1 MKTPP
6 PTIRTYMTSSPHVI
20 APDATMAKAHEVMRA
35 LGVRHLPVMRDGRLL
50 GTVSQRDLAIMETLP
65 GVDPHEVPVE
75 DAMATDVYT
84 APADAPLQHVASEMA
99 ARKLGSAVV
108 MDGKEVIGIFTTTDA
123 LQALTQVMGLLA
135 TP

>member
-1 MKTPP
+1 
-6 PTIRTYMTSSPHVI
+6 MTGRPHAI
-20 APDATMAKAHEVMRA
+20 APDATIAEAHEMMRA
-35 LGVRHLPVMRDGRLL
+35 LGVRHLPVTKDGRLL

-65 GVDPHEVPVE
+65 GVVPTEVPVE

-84 APADAPLQHVASEMA
+84 APPDAPLQHVASEMA
-99 ARKLGSAVV
+99 ARRLGSAVII
-108 MDGKEVIGIFTTTDA
+108 DGKEVVGVFTTTDA